1 MKVKLT
7 FLAPLVFA
15 LTCNLSAQNIYVD
28 ASNNSGVE
36 DGTQN
41 NPFNTIKEG
50 IEASNAGTILMISAG
65 TYYPDSIWQ
74 ENNNVLYLKSGITLK
89 GEGMSNTI
97 IEGIIIDWDTGNLS
111 CTLDG
116 ISFLQYHFL
125 RGTSE
130 GPFNQP
136 NRIRN
141 CRANY
146 LDISCSAGIPV
157 NDTTPGPNHSFI
169 IENNELGPDGT
180 IEFEQGAGDSEIKIQ
195 NNSCSWIRISSAAGY
210 QYLVDNNDVQYGIVD
225 ISGACYTTISNN
237 HMINGGIVD
246 RSGGFETSSENQFIE
261 YNTITAD
268 ENSPVF
274 IDEIHKAGISTS
286 ARSGTI
292 RNNTITC
299 TGAVH
304 GIYSTAGA
312 PLNLI
317 NNLITLDE
325 VPVPSQD
332 PLEEGRIGI
341 LTESGYGYVTG
352 NRIHG
357 GEIGYYTK
365 SGAVEFANN
374 VIEKSYTG
382 LFGNGAENIHHN
394 IIKDCYGD
402 GIILNGQKGPLSNN
416 MVINNDGTGIRI
428 IKTPIDLGGGDDN
441 SPGMNTIRGNGNF
454 DLYIETT
461 NALHPTLYA
470 RYNIWD
476 HTNPDEIML
485 YDIRDGSDSTGL
497 VTVDFTPI
505 GHLGIDNLPDG
516 NLVGLYPNPASSI
529 VSLKSPVF
537 SRQLA
542 VVEVFDLN
550 GRKLLEKHIPIG
562 TEEIELDVSQLKSGI
577 YFIQMTAENKI
588 TTKKLILK

>member
-1 MKVKLT
+1 MKAKFT

-15 LTCNLSAQNIYVD
+15 LTFNLSAQTIYVD
-28 ASNNSGVE
+28 VTNTTGVE
-36 DGTQN
+36 DGSELH
-41 NPFNTIKEG
+41 PFNTIKEG
-50 IEASNAGTILMISAG
+50 IAAAMAGYTVMISAE
-65 TYYPDSIWQ
+65 TYYPDSTWQ
-74 ENNNVLYLKSGITLK
+74 GYNNVLYLKPGITLK

-97 IEGIIIDWDTGNLS
+97 IEGIIIDWDLS
-111 CTLDG
+111 ILACTLDG

-146 LDISCSAGIPV
+146 LDISCSPGIPV

-169 IENNELGPDGT
+169 IENNDLESEGSIQFG
-180 IEFEQGAGDSEIKIQ
+180 QGSGVANNTIQ
-195 NNSCSWIRISSAAGY
+195 NNTCGTIFISSGAGY
-210 QYLVDNNDVQYGIVD
+210 SYLINNNDIQYGIED
-225 ISGACYTTISNN
+225 NSGANFTTISNN
-237 HMINGGIVD
+237 RIYNGPIID
-246 RSGGFETSSENQFIE
+246 RSGGWAVQEDEFIE
-261 YNTITAD
+261 NNTITCGEDAPLLQD
-268 ENSPVF
+268 ESV
-274 IDEIHKAGISTS
+274 KAAIIATS
-286 ARSGTI
+286 ASVTI

-299 TGAVH
+299 SGNLS
-304 GIYSTAGA
+304 GIHSKSGKPFHA
-312 PLNLI
+312 I
-317 NNLITLDE
+317 NNTIDLDE
-325 VPVPSQD
+325 VTVPGPNPD
-332 PLEEGRIGI
+332 KAPCGI
-341 LTESGYGYVTG
+341 LTKAGWGYITG
-352 NRIHG
+352 NKIHG
-357 GEIGYYTK
+357 GEYGYL
-365 SGAVEFANN
+365 SSSDAEFFADNE
-374 VIEKSYTG
+374 IYGSYNGFSSVGREEVHHNTIHDCYNDGIICCG
-382 LFGNGAENIHHN
+382 LKGPIHDN
-394 IIKDCYGD
+394 IIKD
-402 GIILNGQKGPLSNN
+402 NA
-416 MVINNDGTGIRI
+416 GTGIRVLSSW
-428 IKTPIDLGGGDDN
+428 IDLGGGED
-441 SPGMNTIRGNGNF
+441 SCPGNNVIKGNGNF

-476 HTNPDEIML
+476 HTNPDDIML
-485 YDIRDGSDSTGL
+485 YDIRDGSDSSGL

-505 GHLGIDNLPDG
+505 GHLGIDNLPDE
-516 NLVGLYPNPASSI
+516 NLFELYPNPASSI
-529 VSLKSPVF
+529 VSLKSAVF